1 MNPSIVV
8 PALLSFAVLAACDS
22 PSGASGKAA
31 AESPAASPPEIAAV
45 AAAPA
50 ERPKGS
56 NTVVDVAL
64 GSADHTTLVAAL
76 KAGDLVEALDSPG
89 GVYTIFAPTNA
100 AFAKLPKGT
109 VEDLLKPEKKAD
121 LRRVL
126 QHHAAVPSL
135 QVKDMHDGQSLA
147 MSDGTKV
154 TFHVKGGKVSVDDA
168 NIVASVTAS
177 NGVVHVVDT
186 VILPPA
192 K

>member
-1 MNPSIVV
+1 MKISVV
-8 PALLSFAVLAACDS
+8 VSALIPLAVLAACDS
-22 PSGASGKAA
+22 PSGGKAA
-31 AESPAASPPEIAAV
+31 AESPAASPPLVAA

-64 GSADHTTLVAAL
+64 GSPDHTTLVAAL

-168 NIVASVTAS
+168 NIVGSVTAS